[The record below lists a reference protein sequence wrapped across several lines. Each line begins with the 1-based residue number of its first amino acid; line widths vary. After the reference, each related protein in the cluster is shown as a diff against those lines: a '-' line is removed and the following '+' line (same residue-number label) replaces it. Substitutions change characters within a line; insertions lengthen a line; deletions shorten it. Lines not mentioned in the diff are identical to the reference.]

1 VGVFRIFSEDWFQ
14 KNPLRVFSLVLIVVI
29 ASVVAVHA
37 YWRLSSP
44 QAGPRVSVTSLP
56 LEFSM
61 ELNKA
66 EFQPG
71 ENVTIKL
78 SLKNIGN
85 KTITLSWYEYYAYYD
100 ALMYFDFYIIDANG
114 TLVYQWTKDHAALLA
129 VLKRTLSPGEQL
141 TSVYPWYQLN
151 GYPNEAQVPAGTYT
165 VRGSTRKVGL
175 TVEDQTA
182 AITLETPTITFI
194 IK

>member
-1 VGVFRIFSEDWFQ
+1 MKLD
-14 KNPLRVFSLVLIVVI
+14 
-29 ASVVAVHA
+29 
-37 YWRLSSP
+37 
-44 QAGPRVSVTSLP
+44 
-56 LEFSM
+56 
-61 ELNKA
+61 KA
-66 EFQPG
+66 EYKLG
-71 ENVTIKL
+71 ENVTIRL
-78 SLKNIGN
+78 SVKNIDN
-85 KTITLSWYEYYAYYD
+85 KTITLTWYEYYMYD
-100 ALMYFDFYIIDANG
+100 NALMYFDFYIIDANG
-114 TLVYQWTKDHAALLA
+114 TLVYQWTKDHAALQA

-182 AITLETPTITFI
+182 AITLETPTVTFI